1 MKARAVAVCLLLAAS
16 SPALWA
22 YAFGVSPIRVDLGP
36 AARSGAISVS
46 NDDRI
51 ALSFQMKLLRW
62 TQNEKGEDVYE
73 ESKDLVYFPRLMSV
87 EPDKKRV
94 IRVGTQAAPGPEE
107 GAYRLAIEEI
117 TPLDPGQAKGPGVA
131 VRMRFAVPIFV
142 APLAPVVK
150 TAVEKL
156 SVTGGEVR
164 FVLANTG
171 NQHVR
176 VESAALLRGE
186 RVLAEVTGWYVLA
199 GARRAFSIAIPE
211 QECGKPGALT
221 LAIKGE
227 GLDLKQAVA
236 DAAARC
242 RP

>member
-1 MKARAVAVCLLLAAS
+1 MRAPVVAACLVLAGL

-36 AARSGAISVS
+36 GARSGAINVS

-87 EPDKKRV
+87 EPGKKRV
-94 IRVGTQAAPGPEE
+94 IRVGTQSAPGPDEA
-107 GAYRLAIEEI
+107 AYRLAIEEI
-117 TPLDPGQAKGPGVA
+117 TPLAPDQQAKGPGVA
-131 VRMRFAVPIFV
+131 VRMRFAVPVFV
-142 APLAPVVK
+142 APLAPAVK
-150 TAVEKL
+150 AAVEKL
-156 SVTGGEVR
+156 SVTAGEVR

-176 VESAALLRGE
+176 VETAALWRGE
-186 RVLAEVTGWYVLA
+186 RALREVPGWYVLA
-199 GARRAFSIAIPE
+199 GARRAFGIPIPE

-221 LAIKGE
+221 LVIKGE
-227 GLDLKQAVA
+227 GLDLKQEVA
-236 DAAARC
+236 DAARC